1 MPFTNKNNKKIPT
14 CLSCEKFMTR
24 LSCHGMVN
32 KTALL
37 REWFWGRKLVGILAC
52 YMAKKKKSATNGL
65 DVQVVICP
73 FSKKRFK

>member
-52 YMAKKKKSATNGL
+52 YMAKKKSATNGL